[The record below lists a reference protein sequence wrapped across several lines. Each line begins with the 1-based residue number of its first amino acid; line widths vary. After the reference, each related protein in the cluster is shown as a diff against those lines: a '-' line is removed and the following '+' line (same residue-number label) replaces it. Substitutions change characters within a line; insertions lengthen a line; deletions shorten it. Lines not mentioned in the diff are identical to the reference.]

1 MAQVVEAQGSKPGA
15 FLSTAQ
21 AAPYRRVV
29 ERPAEHK
36 VLVIDETATVGETCQ
51 LGRGGRGERDRA
63 RPTPLRGLELPGRH
77 GGGYCEGAP
86 LEAHLPPA
94 QRAQLA
100 KPQAGE
106 GGDGVEG
113 GVLLVGEAPL
123 AVLVFGDGRAP
134 RVGQTIVQ
142 G

>member
-1 MAQVVEAQGSKPGA
+1 MSFACPIQLLRVAVSSSRTTSEPEAMAQVVEAQGSKPGA

-29 ERPAEHK
+29 ERLAEHK

-94 QRAQLA
+94 QRGSSPSL
-100 KPQAGE
+100 KPVKAAT
-106 GGDGVEG
+106 V
-113 GVLLVGEAPL
+113 
-123 AVLVFGDGRAP
+123 
-134 RVGQTIVQ
+134 
-142 G
+142 